1 MTFFATQLQ
10 EPLSTQSLQTIS
22 YVYNQKCVFL
32 VKRKEIRKVYKEVNT
47 CLNLYFSNFQV
58 RFQILLFTVN
68 HYQGYLTLWPLHSL
82 L

>member
-1 MTFFATQLQ
+1 MTFFVTQLQ

-22 YVYNQKCVFL
+22 YVDNQKYVFL

-47 CLNLYFSNFQV
+47 CLNLYFSNFQM

-68 HYQGYLTLWPLHSL
+68 HYQGYLTLWPLYSL